1 MNVEKIKTEQAEH
14 PIAVE
19 LRPEESFD

>member
-1 MNVEKIKTEQAEH
+1 MNVEKIKTEQAER